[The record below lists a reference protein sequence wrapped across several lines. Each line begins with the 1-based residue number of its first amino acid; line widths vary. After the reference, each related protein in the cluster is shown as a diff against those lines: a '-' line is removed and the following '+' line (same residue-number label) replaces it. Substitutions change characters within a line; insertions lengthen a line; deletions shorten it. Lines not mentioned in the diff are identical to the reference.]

1 MFLLEEFPLPLIF
14 FRFSFYV
21 RRVIL
26 QFFFACHSSFWGR
39 TWSLS
44 SLIRVIANY
53 YILYFIII
61 LLVSN
66 SHITLQFFFNSIIFL
81 GGGPAPLI
89 KYWGAAT
96 PLLPTPLTLRDCQS
110 LKNETL
116 GKDQPTFP
124 FKKVFCITLAVGD
137 NVLSHAR
144 LLRTWRRNVVLLG
157 KFQSF
162 LITF

>member
-1 MFLLEEFPLPLIF
+1 MNVKLK
-14 FRFSFYV
+14 
-21 RRVIL
+21 
-26 QFFFACHSSFWGR
+26 
-39 TWSLS
+39 LS
-44 SLIRVIANY
+44 NKSYSEL
-53 YILYFIII
+53 LYFI
-61 LLVSN
+61 LYNYTSSFEFTYYAAN
-66 SHITLQFFFNSIIFL
+66 FFNSIIFL